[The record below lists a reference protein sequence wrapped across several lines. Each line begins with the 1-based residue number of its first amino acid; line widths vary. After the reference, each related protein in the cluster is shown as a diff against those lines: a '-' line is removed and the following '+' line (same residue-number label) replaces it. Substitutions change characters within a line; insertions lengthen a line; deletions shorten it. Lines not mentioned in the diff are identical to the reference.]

1 LPTFRAQAAER
12 RLIVLLPT
20 WEEPVPQTAARNTS
34 KNRALAR
41 LARADLAL
49 LKPHLAPVEL
59 PVSARL
65 EMPNARI
72 DSVYFIERGFAS
84 VVADGPGKRS
94 IEVGIIGREGMTGL
108 ALVLGHDHS
117 THETYMQAAGSAQR
131 ISAARLRK
139 AMDQSVRL
147 HRSLL
152 RCAHAFLIQTTQTA
166 VANGRSKLEERLA
179 RWLLMAQDRI
189 GGAEVPLTHRFLAV
203 MLGVHRP
210 FVTLTVQALEHKGL
224 IRARRQVI
232 TIVDRYG
239 LVEMS
244 NGAYVPPD

>member
-1 LPTFRAQAAER
+1 
-12 RLIVLLPT
+12 
-20 WEEPVPQTAARNTS
+20 VPQTPSRNGS
-34 KNRALAR
+34 KNRVLAR

-49 LKPHLAPVEL
+49 LRPHLTPVDL
-59 PVSARL
+59 PVSTQL
-65 EMPNARI
+65 ETANARV
-72 DSVYFIERGFAS
+72 DTVYFLERGFAS

-94 IEVGIIGREGMTGL
+94 IEVGLIGREGMTGL
-108 ALVLGHDHS
+108 ALVLGHDRS

-152 RCAHAFLIQTTQTA
+152 RCAHAFLIQTAQTA

-189 GGAEVPLTHRFLAV
+189 DGPEIPLTHRFLAV

-210 FVTLTVQALEHKGL
+210 IVTVTVKALERKGL
-224 IRARRQVI
+224 VRAGRQVI
-232 TIVDRYG
+232 TIVNRNG
-239 LVEMS
+239 LVKMS
-244 NGAYVPPD
+244 NGAYLPVD

>member
-1 LPTFRAQAAER
+1 MSKIPTR
-12 RLIVLLPT
+12 T
-20 WEEPVPQTAARNTS
+20 TS
-34 KNRALAR
+34 KNRVLAH
-41 LARADLAL
+41 LARADLAM
-49 LKPHLAPVEL
+49 LKPHLTLVDL
-59 PVSARL
+59 PVSTQL
-65 EMPNARI
+65 ETANARI
-72 DSVYFIERGFAS
+72 DLVYFLERGFAS

-108 ALVLGHDHS
+108 ALVLGNDRS

-139 AMDQSVRL
+139 AMDQSARL

-152 RCAHAFLIQTTQTA
+152 RCAHAFLIQTAQTA

-189 GGAEVPLTHRFLAV
+189 DGPEIPLTHRFLAV

-210 FVTLTVQALEHKGL
+210 IVTVTVKALERKGL
-224 IRARRQVI
+224 VRAGRQVI
-232 TIVDRYG
+232 TIVNRNG
-239 LVEMS
+239 LVKMS
-244 NGAYVPPD
+244 NGAYLSVD